1 MNYYLVAPAK
11 TFHNSDN
18 TLTYASA
25 EPLKIGHIVEI
36 PLGKNTTVGIVSA
49 KTAKPD
55 FETKEIIRVLYAEPL
70 PKHLVKALFWLSDY
84 YRCPLSTVVQS
95 MLPRGIT
102 KKRRK
107 LKADNSI
114 AVPKAPANP
123 LNAAQKRAIK
133 EINQNPANTV
143 LLHGITGSGKTNIYI
158 ELTKQTLAK
167 QESVIL
173 LVPEIA
179 LTSQLVRNFQAHF
192 DQVILLH
199 SAQTEAVRHQLWE
212 KSLQAD
218 QPHIIIGPR
227 SALFAPVRNLGLV
240 IIDEAHEPSYHQDQ
254 NPKYSALRLAAIMAK
269 TILGSATPLVA
280 DYYICKQHKAIVELS
295 ELAVKNDK
303 NTDISVID
311 LKNRP
316 DFTRSRLLS
325 NQLIAS
331 IQKSLDNHT
340 QSMIFHNRRGT
351 APLTICDHCGWQ
363 ALCQNCLLPLVL
375 HADKYQ
381 MRCHTC
387 GRTYPVPTACPEC
400 QNATIHH
407 KGFGTKM
414 LEEELRRL
422 FPQARIARFDT
433 DTESGQQLTQ
443 IYDQVYAGEY
453 DILVGTQMIAKGFDF
468 PKLSTLGIAQAD
480 AGLSLPDYSSEER
493 TFQLITQVIGRAKRG
508 HQNSHI
514 FIQSFQPDHPL
525 ISFATQSDYASFYNY
540 LLQKR
545 KIGTLPPYSFL
556 LKISLTYKTERSA
569 ISGTQKLNKK
579 IIQFIHQ
586 HQLSQVSVTPPT
598 PAFHEH
604 TASGYTWQITIKAK
618 SRKDLLAIFDALDK
632 NPYLHYDF
640 DPITL
645 L

>member
-55 FETKEIIRVLYAEPL
+55 FETQEILRVLYAEPL

-407 KGFGTKM
+407 KGFGTTM

-422 FPQARIARFDT
+422 FSQARLARFDT
-433 DTESGQQLTQ
+433 DTEAVQQLTQ
-443 IYDQVYAGEY
+443 I
-453 DILVGTQMIAKGFDF
+453 
-468 PKLSTLGIAQAD
+468 
-480 AGLSLPDYSSEER
+480 
-493 TFQLITQVIGRAKRG
+493 
-508 HQNSHI
+508 
-514 FIQSFQPDHPL
+514 
-525 ISFATQSDYASFYNY
+525 
-540 LLQKR
+540 
-545 KIGTLPPYSFL
+545 
-556 LKISLTYKTERSA
+556 
-569 ISGTQKLNKK
+569 
-579 IIQFIHQ
+579 
-586 HQLSQVSVTPPT
+586 
-598 PAFHEH
+598 
-604 TASGYTWQITIKAK
+604 
-618 SRKDLLAIFDALDK
+618 
-632 NPYLHYDF
+632 
-640 DPITL
+640 
-645 L
+645 